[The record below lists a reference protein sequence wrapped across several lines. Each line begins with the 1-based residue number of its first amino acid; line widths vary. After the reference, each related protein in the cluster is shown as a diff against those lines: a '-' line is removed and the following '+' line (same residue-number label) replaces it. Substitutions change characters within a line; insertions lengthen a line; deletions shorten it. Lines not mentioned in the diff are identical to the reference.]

1 MRQIATKNE
10 MLSPLEVSLMPCSF
24 MAIAYVFK
32 ALKKT
37 EISCAEMANM
47 RGSVL

>member
-10 MLSPLEVSLMPCSF
+10 MLFPLEVSLMPCSF
-24 MAIAYVFK
+24 MAISYVK